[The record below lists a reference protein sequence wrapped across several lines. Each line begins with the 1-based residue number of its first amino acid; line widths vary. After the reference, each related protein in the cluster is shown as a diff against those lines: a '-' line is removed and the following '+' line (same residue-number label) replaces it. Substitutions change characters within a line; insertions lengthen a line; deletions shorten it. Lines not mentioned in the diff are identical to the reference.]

1 MNGEIASAVAW
12 TPEDRRFMV
21 ENQTLNWLDA
31 ELASLRRQHM
41 VIGVRPDGGLVPMAV
56 VEAKSRIRL
65 REMHKRLI
73 RATVQLH
80 AAGVR

>member
-1 MNGEIASAVAW
+1 MNSEIASACAW

-21 ENQTLNWLDA
+21 ENETLNRLDA
-31 ELASLRRQHM
+31 ELADIRARHM

-56 VEAKSRIRL
+56 VQAKSRVRL